1 MLLKF
6 FIEHIFMGILFRMS
20 SIPNSENP
28 RKIEFYTLD
37 ASSLNGPWREL
48 LREYSGIPDQEVD
61 GHVEAMV
68 GTLTVWK
75 YS

>member
-1 MLLKF
+1 MLLEF
-6 FIEHIFMGILFRMS
+6 FIEHIFYENTSRMS

-48 LREYSGIPDQEVD
+48 LREYSGIPDREVD

-68 GTLTVWK
+68 GTLTVWR